1 MRKMNRL
8 AYLALGLTGLTA
20 TAQQSIISTNS
31 LADFNH
37 AIALYDE
44 EQYLAAQLLF
54 EKVKESSVAT
64 YTEVQA
70 DCAYYIANCAIRLD
84 QVGAERKID
93 EFVKNYP
100 TSAKQNQ
107 AYVDVTDYYFSKGEY
122 AKALQYATKVRNVN
136 ILEHSKQDRFLFQKG
151 YSFFFVKNPKEARK
165 NLLKV
170 RSSSQW
176 GDQATY
182 YLGYM
187 AYANNNYAD
196 AQTHFNKIDIE
207 SSFQDK
213 MGYYKADMNFK
224 SGNFESSLTEGLT
237 QLDKAQSD
245 SERSELSKIVG
256 ESYFNLEQY
265 DKALIYL
272 QQYQGK
278 DGKWNN
284 TDFYQL
290 GYTYYKQGQYEK
302 AIEQFNKIIQGNN
315 SIAQNA
321 YYHLGE
327 SYLHS
332 GKKLQALNA
341 FKNASEMRYDAAIQE
356 DAFLNYAKLSYE
368 IGNAFQSAPTV
379 LMAFIE
385 KYPNSPH
392 KAELEALLIDSFITA
407 KNYKDALE
415 LLEKNKSIGNA
426 LVYQK
431 VTLYRALELYEQAD
445 YNQALILLNKS
456 LEQKQDDKL
465 RARALYWKA
474 ETLSSLGKYPE
485 SVEYFIAFKDNNA
498 AKGSLEYTNVDY
510 NLGYSFFKMK
520 NYPEALKAFTS
531 FVNTPGI
538 DKVRQYDSYLRMG
551 DINFVQ
557 AKYWPAMD
565 AYNVVINSGQGDLGY
580 AKFQK
585 ALSYGFVDR
594 QSQKQQELI
603 QFVEQYP
610 NSTLAHEAQYELGVS
625 YELQQQNNPAI
636 QAFEV
641 LIEKYPNSSKKSR
654 AILRQG
660 LIYYKTNQSDLAL
673 SKFKTVVNESP
684 NSAEAVEAVQN
695 ARLIYMENGQVDQY
709 AQWVKGLSF
718 IEVSDS
724 EIESDS
730 FDSAD
735 RQYILNN
742 TQEAIKGYQQ
752 YLREFPKGKNA
763 LNANFNL
770 AQMFFSSQ
778 DLDKAQNYYTAVLE
792 FGKNQYSEISLV
804 RLAEIYLKQNKLPQA
819 KQVLSEL
826 ELEASV
832 QQNQI
837 FAMSN
842 LMKLYYQENN
852 YEQALSYAQKVLAKS
867 NLENRVKSDAEL
879 IVARTAFVTQ
889 DMQKAKQGYQKVLAS
904 ASGEVAAEA
913 LFYQAYFENNEGKYD
928 LSNQTIQLLAKDYSS
943 YPYYGA
949 KGLVL
954 MAKNFYALNDS
965 YQATYI
971 LDSVIENFSQ
981 YNDVVFEAKKELQAI
996 NAEEAKRNSSVVQ

>member
-1 MRKMNRL
+1 MRKINRL

-20 TAQQSIISTNS
+20 TAQQSAIYTNG

-37 AIALYDE
+37 AVALYDE

-54 EKVKESSVAT
+54 EKVKNSSSAN

-122 AKALQYATKVRNVN
+122 AKALQYAGKVRSVT

-151 YSFFFVKNPKEARK
+151 YSFFYVKNPKEARK
-165 NLLKV
+165 TLLKV
-170 RSSSQW
+170 RPESQW

-187 AYANNNYAD
+187 AYANNNYED
-196 AQTHFNKIDIE
+196 AKKHFEKIDVT
-207 SSFQDK
+207 SSYQDK

-224 SGNFESSLTEGLT
+224 SGNFENSLTEGLT
-237 QLDKAQSD
+237 QLDKASEA

-265 DKALIYL
+265 DKALVYL
-272 QQYQGK
+272 QEYQGK
-278 DGKWNN
+278 EGKWNN

-290 GYTYYKQGQYEK
+290 GYTYYKQGEYDK

-327 SYLHS
+327 SYLHT
-332 GKKLQALNA
+332 GKKIQALNA
-341 FKNASEMRYDAAIQE
+341 FKNASEMRFDASIQQ

-368 IGNAFQSAPTV
+368 IGNAFESAPSV

-392 KAELEALLIDSFITA
+392 REELEGLLIDSYITS
-407 KNYKDALE
+407 KNYKDALR
-415 LLEKNKSIGNA
+415 LLEQNKSIGNA

-431 VTLYRALELYEQAD
+431 VAFYRGLELYGEGQYDQA
-445 YNQALILLNKS
+445 IVMFNKS
-456 LEQKQDDKL
+456 LSEKQDL
-465 RARALYWKA
+465 ELSARALYWKA
-474 ETLSSLGKYPE
+474 EAQSSLGKYRDALNN
-485 SVEYFIAFKDNNA
+485 FIEFKDA
-498 AKGSLEYTNVDY
+498 SGSRVTPEYSNIDY
-510 NLGYSFFKMK
+510 NIGYALFKLK
-520 NYPEALKAFTS
+520 NYPQALEAFTS
-531 FVNTPGI
+531 YVNTPGI
-538 DKVRQYDSYLRMG
+538 NSDRKYDSYLRIG
-551 DINFVQ
+551 DANFVLG
-557 AKYWPAMD
+557 KYWPAMD
-565 AYNVVINSGQGDLGY
+565 AYNVIINANHGDVAY

-594 QSQKQQELI
+594 QNQKLQELGL
-603 QFVEQYP
+603 FVQDYP
-610 NSTLAHEAQYELGVS
+610 NSSLADQAQYELGVT
-625 YELQQQNNPAI
+625 YELLKQNNEAVI
-636 QAFEV
+636 AFET
-641 LIEKYPNSSKKSR
+641 LITNYPNSTRKTR

-660 LIYYKTNQSDLAL
+660 LIFYNTNQSEKALA
-673 SKFKTVVNESP
+673 KFKDVVTDSP
-684 NSAEAVEAVQN
+684 NSPEAVEAVQN
-695 ARLIYMENGQVDQY
+695 ARLIYMDKGQVDQY

-724 EIESDS
+724 EIERDS

-742 TQEAIKGYQQ
+742 SSEAIKGYEQ
-752 YLREFPKGKNA
+752 YLREFPNGKNA
-763 LNANFNL
+763 LAANFNL
-770 AQMFFSSQ
+770 AQLYFANQ
-778 DLDKAQNYYTAVLE
+778 DLSKAQKYYANVVS
-792 FGKNQYSEISLV
+792 FGKTQYSEISLS
-804 RLAEIYLKQNKLPQA
+804 RLAEMYLKEKKDSQA
-819 KQVLSEL
+819 KQVLL
-826 ELEASV
+826 QLEAEAS
-832 QQNQI
+832 QSQNQI

-842 LMKLYYQENN
+842 LMKLYYQEKD
-852 YEQALSYAQKVLAKS
+852 YQKALEYAQKVLDKP
-867 NLENRVKSDAEL
+867 NLDKRVKSDAQL
-879 IVARTAFVTQ
+879 IVARTAFATG
-889 DMQKAKQGYQKVLAS
+889 DKQKAAQGYKQVLVS
-904 ASGEVAAEA
+904 ATGEVAAEA
-913 LFYQAYFENNEGKYD
+913 LYYQAYFQNEQGQYE
-928 LSNQTIQLLAKDYSS
+928 LSNQSVQTLAKDYSGYS
-943 YPYYGA
+943 YYGA

-971 LDSVIENFSQ
+971 LDSVIKNFSQ
-981 YNDVVFEAKKELQAI
+981 YKDVVFEAKKELEAI